1 MLRNKQTFR
10 TLSYTRCIFKNTKK
24 IEVILNIFE
33 FFSMS
38 EILENLDWSMQKSFR
53 NQTCLPNHVFGLQN
67 KTKLVQAAPF
77 SSF

>member
-1 MLRNKQTFR
+1 
-10 TLSYTRCIFKNTKK
+10 
-24 IEVILNIFE
+24 
-33 FFSMS
+33 MS

-53 NQTCLPNHVFGLQN
+53 NETCLPNHVFGLQN